1 MESVIKKLEQRV
13 SDLESKT
20 SAVVPKKERK
30 PRKPSE
36 YNDFMKDYFSKNK
49 DPKKTHKELFGE
61 AAKAWSSK
69 KNTKV

>member
-1 MESVIKKLEQRV
+1 MDLVIKKLEERV
-13 SDLESKT
+13 TELESK
-20 SAVVPKKERK
+20 SGVPKKERK

-36 YNDFMKDYFSKNK
+36 YNDFMKDYFAKNK
-49 DPKKTHKELFGE
+49 DSKKSHKELFGE

>member
-13 SDLESKT
+13 SDLECKT
-20 SAVVPKKERK
+20 NAVVPKKERK

-36 YNDFMKDYFSKNK
+36 YNEFIKDYFAKNK

-61 AAKAWSSK
+61 AAKVWSSK

>member
-1 MESVIKKLEQRV
+1 MDSELIKKLEQRV

-20 SAVVPKKERK
+20 NGVPQKERK

-36 YNDFMKDYFSKNK
+36 YNEFMKDYFAKNK

-69 KNTKV
+69 KSKV

>member
-1 MESVIKKLEQRV
+1 MDLVIKKLEERV

-20 SAVVPKKERK
+20 SGVPKKERK

-36 YNDFMKDYFSKNK
+36 YNDFIKDYFSKNK

>member
-1 MESVIKKLEQRV
+1 MDSAIKKLEERV
-13 SDLESKT
+13 ADLESKNG
-20 SAVVPKKERK
+20 VPKKERK

-36 YNDFMKDYFSKNK
+36 YNEFIKDYFSKNK

-61 AAKAWSSK
+61 AAKAWSSSK